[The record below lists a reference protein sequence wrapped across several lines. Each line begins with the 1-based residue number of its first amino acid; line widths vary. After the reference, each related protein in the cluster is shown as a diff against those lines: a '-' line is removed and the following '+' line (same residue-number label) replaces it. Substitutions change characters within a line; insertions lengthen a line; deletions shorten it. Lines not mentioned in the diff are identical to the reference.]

1 MGRVGE
7 HAQRLRKER
16 GLTLA
21 VVAAAIPCDK
31 GHLSRVENGQRRP
44 TAHLVRRMD
53 QVLGAR
59 GELIAHAAL
68 SVSSGMDDEPGET
81 AELLSRVRGDDTTPA
96 TIEALQA
103 TVHGLCCQY
112 SWRNAYDLRREAQKW
127 VAEVARLLDRPTG
140 LRAHRE
146 LLTAAGWLALLIGC
160 LEYDT
165 GMVVGAEATR
175 AEARRLGDEAGHA
188 DIVAWSWEM
197 AAWFALTQGRWTA
210 VMGAA
215 FAGRHV
221 ADGSA
226 AAVQL
231 WGQEAK
237 ARARLGDVAGVRNAL
252 ERGRRLLDGLPPA
265 ERPEHHFAF
274 DPAKW
279 DFLAMDAL
287 RLVGD
292 DRRASDHA
300 HAVLADAVG
309 ADGVERSPMRAAEAR
324 LTLAVVAARA
334 GALEEAVARGVSA
347 FEASRRSVPSL
358 LMVADELD
366 AELQRRFSRE
376 RISAEFGRAVRA
388 LDSAA

>member
-7 HAQRLRKER
+7 HARRLRKER

-175 AEARRLGDEAGHA
+175 AEARRYRRLVVGDGRLVRPDTGPVDGGDGCGVRRPARRRRLG
-188 DIVAWSWEM
+188 
-197 AAWFALTQGRWTA
+197 GRRTA
-210 VMGAA
+210 VGSGGKGA
-215 FAGRHV
+215 GP
-221 ADGSA
+221 
-226 AAVQL
+226 
-231 WGQEAK
+231 
-237 ARARLGDVAGVRNAL
+237 AR
-252 ERGRRLLDGLPPA
+252 
-265 ERPEHHFAF
+265 
-274 DPAKW
+274 
-279 DFLAMDAL
+279 
-287 RLVGD
+287 
-292 DRRASDHA
+292 
-300 HAVLADAVG
+300 
-309 ADGVERSPMRAAEAR
+309 
-324 LTLAVVAARA
+324 
-334 GALEEAVARGVSA
+334 
-347 FEASRRSVPSL
+347 
-358 LMVADELD
+358 
-366 AELQRRFSRE
+366 
-376 RISAEFGRAVRA
+376 
-388 LDSAA
+388 